1 MLMDADQRGSG
12 MFSLIKALGV
22 EMSLRREA
30 GPFIVAF
37 LIASFFFK
45 FGSFALECLA
55 FLGVW
60 YVLSLLQS
68 LIFSGRHRSDKG

>member
-1 MLMDADQRGSG
+1 
-12 MFSLIKALGV
+12 MFSLIKTLGI
-22 EMSLRREA
+22 EMSLRKEA

-55 FLGVW
+55 FVAVW
-60 YVLSLLQS
+60 YVLSFLQS
-68 LIFSGRHRSDKG
+68 LIIPTARHPEQK

>member
-1 MLMDADQRGSG
+1 
-12 MFSLIKALGV
+12 MFSLIKTLGV

-45 FGSFALECLA
+45 FGSFAFECLA
-55 FLGVW
+55 FLVVW

-68 LIFSGRHRSDKG
+68 LIIPVKGRPEQG

>member
-1 MLMDADQRGSG
+1 
-12 MFSLIKALGV
+12 MFSLIKTLGV
-22 EMSLRREA
+22 EMSLKREA

-45 FGSFALECLA
+45 FKSFALECLA
-55 FLGVW
+55 FLAVW

-68 LIFSGRHRSDKG
+68 LILPGKRLPEQS